1 VTLRLGEEVV
11 AVSRSYPHKRGA
23 APAHERHRDLGPGG
37 SGPPDRAEQ
46 VGQVSDRVPRD
57 LKDNIAKPYTGAMR
71 RLGRFGPLGTL
82 ETPEG
87 LLTFPLHAAL
97 LERLR
102 LVREG
107 AEVLIRYT
115 GKQTSKA
122 GRIFKAFEVFVAG
135 EDALRDTPGRSL
147 RLAVADGS

>member
-1 VTLRLGEEVV
+1 MTSLKRWRQIGQGQFHKWETPGEEFEGTW
-11 AVSRSYPHKRGA
+11 RGM
-23 APAHERHRDLGPGG
+23 HD
-37 SGPPDRAEQ
+37 
-46 VGQVSDRVPRD
+46 
-57 LKDNIAKPYTGAMR
+57 
-71 RLGRFGPLGTL
+71 GRFGPLGTL

-97 LERLR
+97 LERLK

-122 GRIFKAFEVFVAG
+122 GRVFKAFEVFVAG
-135 EDALRDTPGRSL
+135 EDALVDIPDSSL
-147 RLAVADGS
+147 HLAAGEEN